1 MAVTLR
7 PNAVTHPDAKVRFFG
22 GNELL
27 FLFIGP
33 QLTLKKLCNGP
44 HLTSK
49 GSLVRSKERDTSRQG
64 TTGMRTEGCEG
75 TTTRT
80 RAATPDSGRDLQRI
94 SNLDPIMAAT
104 LGHFE
109 RRTRDQRRTRGSVCG
124 SRTSS
129 RGAASLCARGCEGK
143 MTKEEME
150 ESLLPYVPKAYELYV
165 LAALPL
171 IPFLVLLVIFGPLL
185 LED

>member
-1 MAVTLR
+1 MR

-44 HLTSK
+44 HLTPGLK
-49 GSLVRSKERDTSRQG
+49 GACCSFERKGHIAQG

-165 LAALPL
+165 LAALPM
-171 IPFLVLLVIFGPLL
+171 IPFILLLVIFGPLL